1 MSPSHA
7 LTLVAATRS
16 RHKLDEIRR
25 ILGKDAGLRILSLD
39 EAGIPFSTEEDKI
52 EVFDTLEENA
62 KAKAAYFNSLC
73 GAATIADDSGLEV
86 DILDGA
92 PGVRSKRFAPAPDL
106 GGEDRDHANNEHLV
120 KLLSS
125 HKPHRRTGRFV
136 CVAVLHFGMGEPLV
150 FRGEA
155 PGSIVLEPRG
165 KVDSDMIRTSSTP
178 RQTGRSPNSI
188 PRRRMPAVIE
198 GEPSGSWL
206 TSARNSPLLATRR
219 RTPSGIRAAKHP
231 RWNALLCIG
240 FRPTRG
246 RVGY

>member
-16 RHKLDEIRR
+16 PHKLDEIRR
-25 ILGKDAGLRILSLD
+25 ILGKDPGLRVLSLD
-39 EAGIPFSTEEDKI
+39 EAGIPYSPAEDKV
-52 EVFDTLEENA
+52 EAFDTFEENA

-92 PGVRSKRFAPAPDL
+92 PGVRSKRFAPAADL
-106 GGEDRDHANNEHLV
+106 TGEERDRANNEHLV
-120 KLLSS
+120 KLLAS

-155 PGSIVLEPRG
+155 PGTIVLEPRG
-165 KVDSDMIRTSSTP
+165 EGGFGYDPHFLDPDADKTMAELDPEEKDARSHRGKAF
-178 RQTGRSPNSI
+178 RALGRHL
-188 PRRRMPAVIE
+188 RE
-198 GEPSGSWL
+198 TL
-206 TSARNSPLLATRR
+206 
-219 RTPSGIRAAKHP
+219 H
-231 RWNALLCIG
+231 
-240 FRPTRG
+240 
-246 RVGY
+246 Y